1 MITPMQLYWITRLD
15 GLCILF
21 IIAMS
26 LFLLAA
32 GVFAIAGFVEG
43 GSVLSDDSDETSK
56 RYFRW
61 SLKSCIVG
69 LTILTL
75 GCFVPSTKEMA
86 AIVVVP
92 RIANSES
99 VQEIGGKIVDLATAW
114 LEELAP
120 KKEKAAE

>member
-1 MITPMQLYWITRLD
+1 MVTPMQLYWITRLD
-15 GLCILF
+15 SLCVLLA
-21 IIAMS
+21 IAMG

-43 GSVLSDDSDETSK
+43 GSILNDDSDETSK

-61 SLKSCIVG
+61 SLKSCIVA

-75 GCFVPSTKEMA
+75 SCFVPSTKEMA

-114 LEELAP
+114 LEGLAP
-120 KKEKAAE
+120 KKKEAAE